1 MKKCMELQ
9 AVEALKALL
18 QQLSSVKVRD
28 ISVESPGPQ
37 HRKEIVARIDVYGQ
51 GHVLYCNVKGNGEL
65 RNVKTTLRE
74 LQQRGIKF
82 DKEITPVLIAPRLSI
97 EARALCRQRQLGF
110 LDLEGNAHLEL
121 NEVFFGKRCLPRQIS
136 VPH

>member
-28 ISVESPGPQ
+28 ISIESPGPQ
-37 HRKEIVARIDVYGQ
+37 HRKEIVARIDVYGRR
-51 GHVLYCNVKGNGEL
+51 HTLACKVRTNGESRSVRMVL
-65 RNVKTTLRE
+65 SE
-74 LQQRGIKF
+74 LQHGSAQH
-82 DKEITPVLIAPRLSI
+82 DEEMMPVLIAPQLST
-97 EARALCRQRQLGF
+97 EAQALCRQRRLGF

-121 NEVFFGKRCLPRQIS
+121 KEVFFGKRCLPRQS
-136 VPH
+136 VTH